1 MAWCPLL
8 LCSPDERH
16 SKLRRIF
23 TDLVL
28 PPARYLV
35 NSCCSRQQTLWIKPT
50 CLHATAS
57 QILGQLTSS
66 LPIFALAKCQKV
78 VIARKQEFSVT
89 CPVLLYPDTLLWQ
102 LMLLG
107 GLGLST
113 NIFVTHPVSSFP
125 PKSFVN
131 SNFDQDQEKSSKVWW
146 GWCWLSEWWPFSVQ
160 DTGVWKDGIGSSIK
174 FQRQLGA
181 TI

>member
-78 VIARKQEFSVT
+78 VIAWKQEFSVT

-107 GLGLST
+107 GLGLSSNT
-113 NIFVTHPVSSFP
+113 FVTHLFCQLQLWPRPRKEF
-125 PKSFVN
+125 KSVMRMMLIIRMVTIQC
-131 SNFDQDQEKSSKVWW
+131 SRHWRLK
-146 GWCWLSEWWPFSVQ
+146 GWYRKLYKIP
-160 DTGVWKDGIGSSIK
+160 TSI
-174 FQRQLGA
+174 RSDN
-181 TI
+181 IV

>member
-50 CLHATAS
+50 CLLLPPAS

-78 VIARKQEFSVT
+78 VSTVQA

-125 PKSFVN
+125 KSFVN
-131 SNFDQDQEKSSKVWW
+131 SNFDQDQDQEKSSKVWW